1 MSEDQV
7 RPEQGGDGV
16 DTAGGHSEIDVSA
29 VLKRLGPVVPLAI
42 VVTICTV
49 IGLFVLAGHM
59 KPVSHWLRDQGAW
72 AILVY
77 VVGFALLAGFGL
89 LPTHIQAILGGLVFG
104 LSRGLAGAL
113 AGILGAATIA
123 FVIARKVSGQ
133 RVVGLIAEQPKWKAV
148 YDALLG
154 GGFWRT
160 LGIVT
165 LVRVPPN
172 SPFAITNLVL
182 AATRVR
188 WPAYAIGTVVGIAPR
203 TAAAVWIGSQL
214 ADFDLADTRR
224 TWFFVSGLVTLVV
237 VVAIIGVIARRALE
251 KVTAANTHEKA
262 PRAVSEA
269 RESP

>member
-7 RPEQGGDGV
+7 RPEEGGDGV
-16 DTAGGHSEIDVSA
+16 AGTASQGEMDASV

-42 VVTICTV
+42 IVTICTV
-49 IGLFVLAGHM
+49 IGLVVLAGHM
-59 KPVSHWLRDQGAW
+59 KPVSHWLREQGAW

-77 VVGFALLAGFGL
+77 VAGFALLAGFGL

-123 FVIARKVSGQ
+123 FVIAQKVSGQ
-133 RVVGLIAEQPKWKAV
+133 RVVGLIAEQPRWKAV

-188 WPAYAIGTVVGIAPR
+188 WLAYAIGTVVGIAPR

-224 TWFFVSGLVTLVV
+224 TWFFVGGLITLVV
-237 VVAIIGVIARRALE
+237 VVGIIGAIAKRALE
-251 KVTAANTHEKA
+251 KVTTANQHKET
-262 PRAVSEA
+262 PGPVSEMQ
-269 RESP
+269 ESS